1 MAASSFWAAASTAF
15 LGFILFAVRRVYFSP
30 LARYP
35 GPLLWSLTRLP
46 YFLAY
51 RSGTLAHRL
60 RDFHSQYG
68 EIVRV
73 APNEL
78 SYIRPDAIR
87 DIYAKRPNSSLK
99 TLPKDPVRQPLPRP
113 GQPVSILEANDEDHA
128 RIRKGWSYSF
138 SNQALS
144 AQEPLVSSYVDKLI
158 NRLTDFARS
167 GAKSVD
173 LQQWY
178 SFCTFDI
185 ICSLSFGEDLGCLEQ
200 ERYHDWVALLVY
212 SIKAKV
218 QIAACRY
225 YPALF
230 FILMNLV
237 PKSAQEKL
245 AKHQA
250 FTREKVQKRLKTET
264 SRPDFLS
271 HLQKSKEGMTDQE
284 IEINAATMIFA
295 GSHTLQTA
303 LTGITLQLLQN
314 PEAMGKVTAE
324 VRSAFKPGDQ
334 INLNVL
340 LTLTYLRAVIQEGM
354 RLTSPV
360 PLGLTRM
367 IPEGG
372 AVICGETLPAKTIV
386 SYHSWAA
393 NTSPANFSEPR
404 KFIPERWLE
413 PDPDQPGQLNRM
425 DFPHDKKDALQPFL
439 QGPRDCIGQNLA
451 RLELHLILGRMLH
464 AFDMTAPDGVSNL
477 FVWENQSTY
486 AVWDRSPLPVHLEM
500 AQKTAI

>member
-1 MAASSFWAAASTAF
+1 M
-15 LGFILFAVRRVYFSP
+15 
-30 LARYP
+30 
-35 GPLLWSLTRLP
+35 P

-51 RSGTLAHRL
+51 RSGKLAHRL
-60 RDFHSQYG
+60 RELHGQYG
-68 EIVRV
+68 DVIRV

-78 SYIRPDAIR
+78 SYIRPDAVR

-99 TLPKDPVRQPLPRP
+99 TLPKDPVRQPPPRS
-113 GQPVSILEANDEDHA
+113 GQAVSILEGNDSDHA

-144 AQEPLVSSYVDKLI
+144 AQEPLVTSYVDQMIK
-158 NRLTDFARS
+158 RLSELAKS

-185 ICSLSFGEDLGCLEQ
+185 ICSLSFGEDLGCLVE

-230 FILMNLV
+230 YALMKMV
-237 PKSAQEKL
+237 PKSAQEKM

-250 FTREKVQKRLKTET
+250 FTRERVQKRLNTQM

-284 IEINAATMIFA
+284 IQINAATMIFA
-295 GSHTLQTA
+295 GSHTLQTT
-303 LTGITLQLLQN
+303 LTGITLRLLQN
-314 PEAMGKVTAE
+314 PDALRQVTAE
-324 VRSAFKPGDQ
+324 VRSAFPKGKPMDMK
-334 INLNVL
+334 VL
-340 LTLTYLRAVIQEGM
+340 LGLPYLRAVIREGI
-354 RLTSPV
+354 RLTAPV

-367 IPEGG
+367 VPEGG
-372 AVICGETLPAKTIV
+372 VQICGEHLPAKV
-386 SYHSWAA
+386 SHPNPCY
-393 NTSPANFSEPR
+393 
-404 KFIPERWLE
+404 
-413 PDPDQPGQLNRM
+413 
-425 DFPHDKKDALQPFL
+425 
-439 QGPRDCIGQNLA
+439 
-451 RLELHLILGRMLH
+451 
-464 AFDMTAPDGVSNL
+464 
-477 FVWENQSTY
+477 
-486 AVWDRSPLPVHLEM
+486 
-500 AQKTAI
+500 